1 MPLPFKQN
9 QPSLPNNK
17 ACAFQRLVSLE
28 RRLRRDQQY
37 CADYV
42 GFTKDIIARVYA
54 EKVPEEEL
62 DNQPVWYIP
71 HHGVYHPERP
81 GKIRVVFDCSARFKD
96 TSLNYHLLTGP
107 ELTNTL
113 VGVLCRFRK
122 GPIAIMCDAEKMFHV
137 RPEHQDYLRFSWWVN
152 GDLECPP

>member
-17 ACAFQRLVSLE
+17 ACAFQLLVSLE
-28 RRLRRDQQY
+28 WRLRRDQQY

-42 GFTKDIIARVYA
+42 GFIKDIIACVDA

-62 DNQPVWYIP
+62 DNKPVWYIP
-71 HHGVYHPERP
+71 HHGVYHPQKP
-81 GKIRVVFDCSARFKD
+81 GKICMVFNCSARFKD
-96 TSLNYHLLTGP
+96 TSLNDNLLTGP

-122 GPIAIMCDAEKMFHV
+122 DPIAIMCDVEKMFHQFHV
-137 RPEHQDYLRFSWWVN
+137 RPEHQDYLRFLWW
-152 GDLECPP
+152 EI

>member
-1 MPLPFKQN
+1 MFESARIFPPFTVKI
-9 QPSLPNNK
+9 
-17 ACAFQRLVSLE
+17 
-28 RRLRRDQQY
+28 
-37 CADYV
+37 
-42 GFTKDIIARVYA
+42 GDISGDSFDRGQITENGDCPR
-54 EKVPEEEL
+54 KSGTSGHLTEEEL

-71 HHGVYHPERP
+71 HHGVYHPQRP

-96 TSLNYHLLTGP
+96 TSLNDHLLTGP

-137 RPEHQDYLRFSWWVN
+137 RPEHQDYLRFSWWEN